1 VAYTLEELS
10 GRDKKHLVQLAKP
23 IEKLKGYLKF
33 PVYVSEKYDGVYC
46 IAYYDGNDVTIYS
59 RTGEV
64 YTSMKHIEEHLK
76 LMMLQHNFVIFEAYC
91 PGVVQATI
99 SGWCRDTKGQHMK
112 LRAYLHD
119 YLTIG
124 EFRGEEDTP
133 YSERLLALR
142 GQWYDYAM
150 DAGTPCNLLLVKQI
164 QMYDKKS
171 IFDLAKEKWANGKEG
186 LVVRQ
191 DTPYEGGKRNFNI
204 LKVKQGVSYD
214 LKVISLEE
222 GKGKYKGMVGKLV
235 CRWKDDKVIKV
246 GSGLS
251 DAQRKLWWSEFNYDE
266 ILGKIVQIDA
276 MTLSSKGVLRDPRFK
291 GIRYDKTKG
300 VF

>member
-1 VAYTLEELS
+1 MAYTLEELS

-23 IEKLKGYLKF
+23 IEKLKGYLEY
-33 PVYVSEKYDGVYC
+33 PVYASEKYDGVYC
-46 IAYYDGNDVTIYS
+46 IAYYDGLNVTIYS

-64 YTSMKHIEEHLK
+64 YTSMEHIEEHLID
-76 LMMLQHNFVIFEAYC
+76 MMIPCTFVIFEAYC
-91 PGVVQATI
+91 QGVVQATI
-99 SGWCRDTKGQHMK
+99 SGWCRDTKGQHME

-119 YLTIG
+119 YLTTG

-133 YSERLLALR
+133 YSERLEALR
-142 GQWYDYAM
+142 AIWFAYAKVNS
-150 DAGTPCNLLLVKQI
+150 PCNLLLVKQEV
-164 QMYDKKS
+164 MYDKKS
-171 IFDLAKEKWANGKEG
+171 IFDRAKEKWENGREG

-214 LKVISLEE
+214 LKVIALEE

-276 MTLSSKGVLRDPRFK
+276 MTLSSKGVLREPRFK

-300 VF
+300 DF